1 MAETKPRVV
10 VVGGGFGGLY
20 AAMALRD
27 APVLVTLCD
36 RNNYHLFQPLL
47 YQVATGGLSTE
58 EIAAPIRRILRS
70 QQNAD
75 VLLADVQAV
84 DLERREVVH
93 GQGRLPY
100 DYLVVATGAR
110 HAYFGHGEWE
120 ADAPGLKTIDDALAI
135 RRRIYMAYE
144 EAERCT
150 DASLLP
156 AFLDFVVVGGGPTG
170 VEMAGAI
177 AEIAR
182 RTLRR
187 DFRHIDPASSR
198 IILVEAGPRVLPG
211 FPAQLSVKAM
221 QQLTAMGV
229 EVRLGTPVTG
239 VSADGVQ
246 LGDTWIPSRTVIWA
260 AGVEASPLGRSLAGP
275 ADRAG
280 RVEVAGDLSL
290 PGHPE
295 VFVVGDLALV
305 PGSDGRPLPGLAPVA
320 MQEGRMAARNIAR
333 RIGGQPTMPFR
344 YRDRGVLATIGR
356 RAAVADVR
364 GVRLTGFPAWLAW
377 LFVHILYLIGFDNR
391 VVVLWRWAYAYVT
404 FERAARLITGAAEQQ
419 DFRASR

>member
-1 MAETKPRVV
+1 MALPRPRVV
-10 VVGGGFGGLY
+10 IVGGGFGGLY
-20 AAMALRD
+20 AAMALRG

-47 YQVATGGLSTE
+47 YQVATGGLSSE
-58 EIAAPIRRILRS
+58 EIAAPIRRVLRG
-70 QQNAD
+70 QENAD
-75 VLLADVQAV
+75 VLLADVQAI
-84 DLERREVVH
+84 DLARREVVH
-93 GQGRLPY
+93 ETGRIPY

-120 ADAPGLKTIDDALAI
+120 ADAPGLKTLDDALAI

-150 DASLLP
+150 DPNLLP
-156 AFLDFVVVGGGPTG
+156 GYLAFVVVGGGPTG

-187 DFRHIDPASSR
+187 DFRHIDPTSSR
-198 IILVEAGPRVLPG
+198 VILVEAGPRVLPG
-211 FPAQLSVKAM
+211 FPSQLSARAEAE
-221 QQLTAMGV
+221 LTAMGV
-229 EVRLGTPVTG
+229 EVRLGTPVTH
-239 VSADGVQ
+239 VSANGVR
-246 LGDTWIPSRTVIWA
+246 LGDRWIASRTVIWA
-260 AGVEASPLGRSLAGP
+260 AGVEASPLGRSFAAP

-280 RVEVAGDLSL
+280 RVAVAQDLSL

-295 VFVVGDLALV
+295 VFVVGDLALAQ
-305 PGSDGRPLPGLAPVA
+305 GSDGRPLPGLAPVA
-320 MQEGRMAARNIAR
+320 MQEGRAAARNILRRVAGQSAR
-333 RIGGQPTMPFR
+333 PFR

-364 GVRLTGFPAWLAW
+364 GVRLSGLLAWLTW
-377 LFVHILYLIGFDNR
+377 LFVHILYLIGFDRR

-404 FERAARLITGAAEQQ
+404 FERGARLITGTAV
-419 DFRASR
+419 DDGPGHDV